1 MMKLKCVLFILS
13 FLLLTFNASFADAA
27 LIDLNDFFA
36 DPSVTVSADGSSA
49 TMYED
54 SSLSTVLLSNDPW
67 FGDPGVFIP
76 SIALS
81 LTFDYSFTEGAG
93 NDDEFYAY
101 LLDPTTGSALTD
113 SGGNTL
119 DLWLGSSQSGT
130 VSWDLSGASF
140 LGQTV
145 GMEFQLYAFDVAADS
160 FVSINNA
167 SVNVVPEPATVLL
180 LGSGLL
186 GTGLLRF
193 VKRKMKK

>member
-1 MMKLKCVLFILS
+1 MMKLKCILFILS

>member
-81 LTFDYSFTEGAG
+81 LTFDYSFTEAAG

-180 LGSGLL
+180 LGFGLL